1 MNTKPE
7 NFLLKKDLSDFL
19 QIILEEE
26 KLKFKVNIEVINA
39 QRGTSKRRYD
49 FYRITI
55 PSWAK
60 KYGLNYCLAYLIHEL
75 NHCIVGY
82 NHNHDKIFKK
92 HEKKLLKKY
101 LNAYEFIYHNRTYLK
116 EVKTMNGQTLFKLP
130 DQF

>member
-7 NFLLKKDLSDFL
+7 NFTLKKDLSDFL

-26 KLKFKVNIEVINA
+26 KIKFKVNIEVINA
-39 QRGTSKRRYD
+39 QRGTSKRIHD

-60 KYGLNYCLAYLIHEL
+60 EYGLNYCLTYLIHEL

-82 NHNHDKIFKK
+82 DNNHNKIFKK
-92 HEKKLLKKY
+92 HEIKLLKKY
-101 LNAYEFIYHNRTYLK
+101 LNAYEFHYHKKTYLQ
-116 EVKTMNGQTLFKLP
+116 EIKTMNGQSLFKL
-130 DQF
+130 DF